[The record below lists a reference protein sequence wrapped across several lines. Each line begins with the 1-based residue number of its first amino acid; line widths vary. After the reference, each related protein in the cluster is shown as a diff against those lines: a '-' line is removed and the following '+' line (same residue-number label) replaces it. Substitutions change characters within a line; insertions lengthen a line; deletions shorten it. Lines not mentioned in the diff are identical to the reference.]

1 MSEQPESKDK
11 KTVVEWSF
19 SFDQLSESINRFF
32 SALGGDQE
40 IKTETFSEPLDGA
53 VAAHIALG
61 RSLGTI
67 TVSALQSAETLFEA
81 EVHYLGELE
90 YRVVGDA
97 EKDIY
102 LAQKWNWKEG
112 AIPDQMRSVISQ
124 FANRDALRWTVGV
137 SPAVPVKLALE
148 SGVGVSRLDLTGLKL
163 TELELEGGVGET
175 FLVLPATGSRYGA
188 KIESGVGSTHVTI
201 QDGAALNLK
210 INAGVGG
217 VTIQIP
223 PDSAVRLEVESGLG
237 GVHVPAHLRRVK
249 GGGDLI
255 GSSGVWE
262 TEGFALHAQQIYI
275 HFKGGVG
282 GLKLE

>member
-1 MSEQPESKDK
+1 MSEQPESQDK

-19 SFDQLSESINRFF
+19 SFDKLSEGINRFF
-32 SALGGDQE
+32 SSLSSDPE
-40 IKTETFSEPLDGA
+40 IKTGTFSEPLEGT
-53 VAAHIALG
+53 VAAQITLG

-81 EVHYLGELE
+81 EVRYVGELE
-90 YRVVGDA
+90 YRASGDA
-97 EKDIY
+97 DKDIL

-124 FANRDALRWTVGV
+124 FANRDALGWTVGI
-137 SPAVPVKLALE
+137 SPAVPVRLELE

-163 TELELEGGVGET
+163 SGLELKGGVGET
-175 FLVLPATGSRYGA
+175 FLVLPATDSRYGV
-188 KIESGVGSTHVTI
+188 KVESGVGSCHVTI
-201 QDGAALNLK
+201 QEGAALNLK

-223 PDSAVRLEVESGLG
+223 PESAVRLEVESGLG

-249 GGGDLI
+249 SSGDLI

-282 GLKLE
+282 GLKIE